1 MEIVSY
7 ILADTVSRPPRPY
20 NGYVQWNQKPS
31 YLLCFTEKYLYFN
44 TVINSLIIIKTLTC
58 KIPPNLPFAKGRNY
72 PSLAKGSTRLT
83 ILSLSKERATCLRE
97 APPCGAKAGGD
108 FSILP
113 LGYGEMKAGDS

>member
-1 MEIVSY
+1 MEILSY

-58 KIPPNLPFAKGRNY
+58 KIPPDLPCLPAGRLCQREELPPVGKEGRPACAKPRLAGR
-72 PSLAKGSTRLT
+72 RQ
-83 ILSLSKERATCLRE
+83 
-97 APPCGAKAGGD
+97 GGD
-108 FSILP
+108 FSIQP